1 MISLGDYSTDDYGN
15 RGETEKQL
23 IWIEFIAA
31 TFFIQITFMNMLIA
45 IMSDIF
51 AKVMET
57 EEQSR
62 MKARLELLQD
72 LEGVLKFFRRG
83 DEEANYLLVV
93 KPKRL

>member
-1 MISLGDYSTDDYGN
+1 ML
-15 RGETEKQL
+15 
-23 IWIEFIAA
+23 A

-45 IMSDIF
+45 VMSNIF
-51 AKVMET
+51 DQVMAT

-83 DEEANYLLVV
+83 DKKKNYLLIV
-93 KPKRL
+93 KPKIMREDESLEAKVDSIKTFMEE